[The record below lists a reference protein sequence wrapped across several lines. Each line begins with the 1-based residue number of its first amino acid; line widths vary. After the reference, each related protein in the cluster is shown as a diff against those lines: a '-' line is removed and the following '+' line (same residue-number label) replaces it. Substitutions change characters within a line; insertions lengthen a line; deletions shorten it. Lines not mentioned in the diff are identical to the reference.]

1 MAYWIENRSG
11 MREALG
17 SEDDGYA
24 PVSQFVRAFFLRWY
38 VMADLALVAAGSI
51 EHLYLARLAL
61 LTRLMGRLDPFVPEM
76 LLLVSAVAFGVA
88 AYRSWHQEHARALQH
103 FEYSSTLAE
112 ELARQSR
119 DLELAQDKVK
129 KMQEAPRSLGMAR
142 DMSNRASFEI
152 HSAKKR
158 LDAITAEITH
168 MKDKL
173 DFLNEDLKKPNTSLA
188 SAMSVLNQT
197 IVEMKLDA
205 EHGDAP
211 PKPALKR

>member
-1 MAYWIENRSG
+1 
-11 MREALG
+11 MREALS

-24 PVSQFVRAFFLRWY
+24 PISQFARAFFLRWY
-38 VMADLALVAAGSI
+38 VLADLALVAAGCL
-51 EHLYLARLAL
+51 EHLHLTRLAL
-61 LTRLMGRLDPFVPEM
+61 LTRLLGRIDPFVPD
-76 LLLVSAVAFGVA
+76 LLVLASAVVFAIAAFM
-88 AYRSWHQEHARALQH
+88 SWRQEHARALQH
-103 FEYSSTLAE
+103 FEYSSTLAQ

-119 DLELAQDKVK
+119 DLEIALDKVK

-205 EHGDAP
+205 EIGDAP
-211 PKPALKR
+211 AKPALKR

>member
-1 MAYWIENRSG
+1 
-11 MREALG
+11 MREALSSVDHG
-17 SEDDGYA
+17 GAPLSEFA
-24 PVSQFVRAFFLRWY
+24 KSIFTRWY
-38 VMADLALVAAGSI
+38 VLVDMVLLAAGLVERLHLAQLALFRGMLGRFESF
-51 EHLYLARLAL
+51 ELEAL
-61 LTRLMGRLDPFVPEM
+61 LMVSGFV
-76 LLLVSAVAFGVA
+76 LGIA
-88 AYRSWHQEHARALQH
+88 AYQMWRREYASAQSHS
-103 FEYSSTLAE
+103 EYSSTLEE
-112 ELARQSR
+112 ELARQGQE
-119 DLELAQDKVK
+119 LEIALEKVR

-158 LDAITAEITH
+158 LEAITAEITH

-205 EHGDAP
+205 ELGDAP
-211 PKPALKR
+211 AKSAVKR